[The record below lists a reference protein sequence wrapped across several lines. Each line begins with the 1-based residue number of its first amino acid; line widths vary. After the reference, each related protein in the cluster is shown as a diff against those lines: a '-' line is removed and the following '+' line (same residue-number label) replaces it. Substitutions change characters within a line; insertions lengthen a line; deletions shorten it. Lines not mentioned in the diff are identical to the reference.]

1 MRIAI
6 FGANSQIAKDLILS
20 CAKGGSQNLTLFSRR
35 PEVVL
40 DWLREVKLEGLFQS
54 LSYSD
59 LALQQT
65 FDGLINFVGVGDPA
79 KALDMGKSIFDVT
92 FEYDTLAINYLNE
105 HPQCRYI
112 FLSSGAVYGARFDS
126 PADSELMAKIPINN
140 LQAHD
145 WYGVS
150 KLHAEARHRALQF
163 LSIVDIRIFNYFSH
177 TQDMSARFLISD
189 IVRSIDQK
197 KLFIT
202 SDVNIVRDYLHP
214 HDFFQ
219 LIIKVLTSPRINCA
233 VDCYSKSPVDKKIL
247 LQVLQAKFNLNY
259 KLADGQFGLNAT
271 GIKKHYYSLNHA
283 ASQFGYEPLF
293 TALDC
298 VTQEI
303 EIYLKNKKQ
312 SDSPNAA

>member
-20 CAKGGSQNLTLFSRR
+20 CATRDSQNLTLFSRR

-40 DWLREVKLEGLFQS
+40 DWLKEVKLESLFKS
-54 LSYSD
+54 FSYSE
-59 LALQQT
+59 LALQQP

-79 KALDMGKSIFDVT
+79 KAVDMGKSIFDVT
-92 FEYDTLAINYLNE
+92 FEYDSLAINYLNKY
-105 HPQCRYI
+105 PQCRYI
-112 FLSSGAVYGARFDS
+112 FLSSGAVYGAGFDS
-126 PADSELMAKIPINN
+126 PADSEMMAKIPINN
-140 LQAHD
+140 LQAQD

-150 KLHAEARHRALQF
+150 KLHAEARHRALQS

-189 IVRSIDQK
+189 IIRSIDQK
-197 KLFIT
+197 KIFIT
-202 SDVNIVRDYLHP
+202 SDINIVRDYLHP

-233 VDCYSKSPVDKKIL
+233 IDCYSKSPVDKKTL
-247 LQVLQAKFNLNY
+247 LQVLKTRFNLNY
-259 KLADGQFGLNAT
+259 KIVDGQLGLNAT
-271 GIKKHYYSLNHA
+271 GIKHRYYSLNHGA
-283 ASQFGYEPLF
+283 TQFGYEPLF
-293 TALDC
+293 SALDC

-303 EIYLKNKKQ
+303 EIYLSNKKQ
-312 SDSPNAA
+312 SISPNVA